1 MTWPQRP
8 WFNISLFLTLKVLL
22 FLCIFTF
29 QFQNEPQ
36 DKEASKT
43 KWKEASSRRGKIHL
57 HLLNLS
63 LMTLPLVQKQ
73 RRAMLEM
80 LRRKTSDF
88 QKVLC
93 MKSTIR
99 FLRLCR
105 SRPRQERESRLRNGS
120 LQVLTDHEDYQSKG
134 QRLSWCSGQSQNNCQ
149 EVLSLS
155 KCQGRAVRA
164 GPAPGGVLCSDSLVD
179 GRGHDGEASSVS
191 TTRTLRVSSNP

>member
-1 MTWPQRP
+1 MTWPQRL
-8 WFNISLFLTLKVLL
+8 WFNISLFLTLKVFL

-80 LRRKTSDF
+80 LRRETSDF

-93 MKSTIR
+93 MKSMTR
-99 FLRLCR
+99 FRRLCR
-105 SRPRQERESRLRNGS
+105 SRPRQERESRLRN
-120 LQVLTDHEDYQSKG
+120 
-134 QRLSWCSGQSQNNCQ
+134 
-149 EVLSLS
+149 
-155 KCQGRAVRA
+155 VRA
-164 GPAPGGVLCSDSLVD
+164 GPAPGGLLCGDSLVD
-179 GRGHDGEASSVS
+179 RRGHDGEAHSYQQQEH
-191 TTRTLRVSSNP
+191 